1 MSLLGTINPNFNPG
15 RAVESQGAHE
25 NENEGEAAERAAAV
39 NEGTEDLIHEEHGV
53 YTTRHEEHYDS
64 LTPGYG
70 DDDNRD
76 TITLSSAETAMEKR
90 DDSSEEAAE
99 DDKAAEEE
107 VTRLAQQL
115 TRQSTRLSVSGNAE
129 NSFLEV
135 KEDSTLNPHS
145 SNFKA
150 KNWMKNMLA
159 LSSRDP
165 ERYPRREAGVSFQNL
180 SIHGFGSPTDY
191 QKDVANS
198 VLQIGALVR
207 KMTGTGKQKIQILRN
222 FDGLVKSGEM
232 LVVLG
237 RPGSGCST
245 FLKTLAGEMNGI
257 YMDKA
262 SELNYQGISAKQMR
276 KQFKGEAIYTAETD
290 VHFPQLTVGDTLK
303 FAALS
308 RCPRNRFP
316 GVSKEQYATHMRD
329 AVMAMLGLSHTIN
342 TRVGNDFVRG
352 VSGGERKRVSIAE
365 ATLCGSPL
373 QCWDNSTRGLDSAN
387 ALEFCKTLNLMT
399 KYAGA
404 TVAVAIYQ
412 ASQSAYDVFD
422 KVTVL
427 YEGRQIYFG
436 PTDEAREF
444 FTNMGFECPERQTT
458 ADFLTSLTSPS
469 ERIVKPGY
477 EGRVPQTPDEFAAAW
492 RNSEAHAKLLR
503 EIAEYNQEYAIGGE
517 SLGKFIESRKA
528 MQSRNQRVKS
538 PYTISLYEQVKLC
551 LIRGFQRLQGDASLT
566 ISQLVGNFIMAL
578 IIGSVF
584 YNLQPD
590 TSSFYS
596 RGALLFFAVLL
607 NAFSSAL
614 EILTLYAQ
622 RPIVEKQSR
631 YAMYHPFA
639 EAIASMLCDMPY
651 KIGNA
656 IIFNITLYFMTNL
669 RRTPGAFFV
678 FLLFSFVTTL
688 TMSMLFRTIAA
699 SSRTL
704 SQALV
709 PAAILILGL
718 VIYTG
723 FTIPTRYMLG
733 WSRWMNY
740 INPIAYGFE
749 SLMVNEFHHRR
760 FNCSESELVPNYA
773 GASIAHQI
781 CSTSGSIAGSFYVE
795 GDDYLHTS
803 FQYYDSHKWR
813 NLGIMFGFMI
823 FLMGTYL
830 LATEYI
836 SEAKSKGE
844 VLLFRRGQTPATFE
858 DVETAQQVAT
868 GEKGDQSSGH
878 ETAAIQRQE
887 AIFHW
892 QDVCY
897 DIKIKGEPRR
907 ILDHV
912 DGWVKPGTCTALMGV
927 SGAGKTTLLDVLA
940 TRVTM
945 GVVTGE
951 MLVDGRPRDQS
962 FQRKTGYVQQ
972 QDLHLHT
979 TTVREALRFS
989 AILRQPAHVS
999 HQEKLDYVEEVIKL
1013 LGMEAYADAVV
1024 GVPGEGLNVEQ
1035 RKRLTIGVELAAKP
1049 QLLLFLDEPTSGLD
1063 SQTSWSILDLID
1075 TLTKHGQAI
1084 LCTIHQ
1090 PSAML
1095 FQRFDR
1101 LLFLARGGKTV
1112 YFGEIGD
1119 KSSTLASY
1127 FERNGAPKLPA
1138 DANPAEWMLEVI
1150 GAAPGSHSDID
1161 WPAVW
1166 RESDER
1172 KGVHDHLAELKSTLS
1187 QKPVEASKSDPGEL
1201 KEFAAPFT
1209 VQLWECLVR
1218 VFSQYWRTPVY
1229 IYSKAALC
1237 ILTSLYIG
1245 FSFFKAKNSA
1255 QGLQNQMFSIFM
1267 LMTIFG
1273 NLVQQI
1279 LPNFCTQRSLYEARE
1294 RPSKTYSWQAF
1305 MTANIIVELPWNA
1318 LMSVIIFVCWYYPIG
1333 LYKNAEPTDA
1343 VHERGALMFLL
1354 ILSFLLF
1361 TSTFAHMIIAGIEL
1375 AETGGN
1381 IANLVFSLCLIFCG
1395 VLATPSQLPGFWI
1408 FMYRVS
1414 PFTYLVSGMLS
1425 TGVSGTNAVC
1435 ETSEYLHFSPPS
1447 GETCSS
1453 YMSDYISTYGG
1464 YLEDPSATSNC
1475 SFCSISSTD
1484 AYLAQVSSY
1493 FSDAWRNFGLMW
1505 VYIVFNIFAAVF
1517 IYWLARVPKGSRTKD
1532 S

>member
-1 MSLLGTINPNFNPG
+1 MSSFLGTFNTNVSPSH
-15 RAVESQGAHE
+15 AVES
-25 NENEGEAAERAAAV
+25 R
-39 NEGTEDLIHEEHGV
+39 GTEHGGNAYNEIEE
-53 YTTRHEEHYDS
+53 S
-64 LTPGYG
+64 Q
-70 DDDNRD
+70 
-76 TITLSSAETAMEKR
+76 ITESHQQFTGEKLAGSGSSNLSSTETAREKDER
-90 DDSSEEAAE
+90 DYEAE
-99 DDKAAEEE
+99 AEEE

-115 TRQSTRLSVSGNAE
+115 THQSTKYSTHNIE
-129 NSFLEV
+129 NPFIDVGEES
-135 KEDSTLNPHS
+135 SLNPANP
-145 SNFKA
+145 NFKA
-150 KNWMKNMLA
+150 KNWMKNLLA

-165 ERYPRREAGVSFQNL
+165 ERYPARHAGVSFRNL
-180 SIHGFGSPTDY
+180 SIHGYGSPTDY
-191 QKDVANS
+191 QKDVFNS
-198 VLQIGALVR
+198 VLQVGGLVR
-207 KMTGTGKQKIQILRN
+207 SIMGSGKQKIEILRN

-245 FLKTLAGEMNGI
+245 FLKTIAGEMNGI

-262 SELNYQGISAKQMR
+262 SELNYQGIPAKQMR
-276 KQFKGEAIYTAETD
+276 KQFRGEAIYTAETD
-290 VHFPQLTVGDTLK
+290 VHFPQLSVGDTLK
-303 FAALS
+303 FAALA
-308 RCPRNRFP
+308 RCPRNRLP
-316 GVSKEQYATHMRD
+316 GVSREQYATHMRD
-329 AVMAMLGLSHTIN
+329 VVMAMLGLTHTIN

-365 ATLCGSPL
+365 ATLSGSPL

-387 ALEFCKTLNLMT
+387 ALEFCRTLNLMT

-436 PTDEAREF
+436 RTDDAKQF
-444 FTNMGFECPERQTT
+444 FVDMGFECPERQTT
-458 ADFLTSLTSPS
+458 ADFLTSLTSPA
-469 ERIVKPGY
+469 ERVVRKGF

-492 RNSEAHAKLLR
+492 KNSDAHAQLMR
-503 EIAEYNQEYAIGGE
+503 DIEEYNQEFPLNGE
-517 SLGKFIESRKA
+517 SVGKFIESRKA
-528 MQSRNQRVKS
+528 MQSKNQRVKS
-538 PYTISLYEQVKLC
+538 PYTMSVWEQVNLC
-551 LIRGFQRLQGDASLT
+551 MIRGFQRLKGDASLT
-566 ISQLVGNFIMAL
+566 LSQLIGNFIMAL

-584 YNLQPD
+584 YNLKD
-590 TSSFYS
+590 ETDSFYS

-607 NAFSSAL
+607 NAFGSAL

-622 RPIVEKQSR
+622 RPIVEKQAR
-631 YAMYHPFA
+631 YAMYHPFT

-651 KIGNA
+651 KTLNA
-656 IIFNITLYFMTNL
+656 ITFNIPLYFMTNL
-669 RRTPGAFFV
+669 RREPRSFFI
-678 FLLFSFVTTL
+678 FLLFSYVTTL
-688 TMSMLFRTIAA
+688 TMSMLFRTMAA
-699 SSRTL
+699 TSRTL

-723 FTIPTRYMLG
+723 FTIPTRNMLG

-740 INPIAYGFE
+740 INPIGYGFE
-749 SLMVNEFHHRR
+749 SLMVNEFQGRT
-760 FNCSESELVPNYA
+760 FNCSADAFIPSGTGYDNQA
-773 GASIAHQI
+773 FQI
-781 CSTSGSIAGSFYVE
+781 CGVVSAVAGQSTVDGTT
-795 GDDYLHTS
+795 YLRES
-803 FQYYDSHKWR
+803 FQYTPNHLWR
-813 NLGIMFGFMI
+813 NLGIMFAFMAF
-823 FLMGTYL
+823 FLTTYL
-830 LATEYI
+830 TATEYI

-844 VLLFRRGQTPATFE
+844 VLLFRRGQAPPIV
-858 DVETAQQVAT
+858 DDLETHSPTTA
-868 GEKGDQSSGH
+868 GEKVDQSNQD
-878 ETAAIQRQE
+878 AANIQRQT

-892 QDVCY
+892 KDVCY
-897 DIKIKGEPRR
+897 DIKIKNEPRR

-945 GVVTGE
+945 GVVSGD

-989 AILRQPAHVS
+989 ALLRQPAATPR
-999 HQEKLDYVEEVIKL
+999 QEKLDYVEEVIKL

-1075 TLTKHGQAI
+1075 TLTQHGQAI

-1112 YFGEIGD
+1112 YFGDIGD
-1119 KSSTLASY
+1119 KSSTLSSY

-1166 RESDER
+1166 RESPER
-1172 KGVHDHLAELKSTLS
+1172 QAVHQHLAELQQTLS
-1187 QKPVEASKSDPGEL
+1187 QKSVETSAADASDYN
-1201 KEFAAPFT
+1201 EFAAPFT
-1209 VQLWECLVR
+1209 AQLWECLLR
-1218 VFSQYWRTPVY
+1218 VFSQYWRSPIY
-1229 IYSKAALC
+1229 IYSKTALC

-1245 FSFFKAKNSA
+1245 FSFFQAENTK

-1279 LPNFCTQRSLYEARE
+1279 MPNFVTQRALYEARE
-1294 RPSKTYSWQAF
+1294 RPSKAYSWKAF
-1305 MTANIIVELPWNA
+1305 MTANILVELPWNT
-1318 LMSVIIFVCWYYPIG
+1318 LMAVLIYVCWYYPVG
-1333 LYKNAEPTDA
+1333 LYRNAEPTDA

-1354 ILSFLLF
+1354 ILTFLLF
-1361 TSTFAHMIIAGIEL
+1361 TSTFSHMIIAGIEL

-1381 IANLVFSLCLIFCG
+1381 LANLLFSLCLVFCG
-1395 VLATPSQLPGFWI
+1395 VLATPTQLPGFWI

-1414 PFTYLVSGMLS
+1414 PFTYLVSAMLS
-1425 TGVSGTNAVC
+1425 TGVSGTDAYC
-1435 ETSEYLHFSPPS
+1435 EQVEFLTIPSPANSTCREYMQP
-1447 GETCSS
+1447 
-1453 YMSDYISTYGG
+1453 YIDAAGG
-1464 YLEDPSATSNC
+1464 YLQNPDATSDC
-1475 SFCSISSTD
+1475 TFCQISKTD
-1484 AYLAQVSSY
+1484 TFLLSVSSSY
-1493 FSDAWRNFGLMW
+1493 DDAWRNFGLMW
-1505 VYIVFNIFAAVF
+1505 VYIVFNIAAAVF
-1517 IYWLARVPKGSRTKD
+1517 IYWLARVPKGSKTKG
-1532 S
+1532 SA

>member
-1 MSLLGTINPNFNPG
+1 MSLLGTLNPNLPEAEQSVSVS
-15 RAVESQGAHE
+15 REVRRHDPAASVSTDETMMEEEKVEVA
-25 NENEGEAAERAAAV
+25 NE
-39 NEGTEDLIHEEHGV
+39 DQI
-53 YTTRHEEHYDS
+53 
-64 LTPGYG
+64 
-70 DDDNRD
+70 
-76 TITLSSAETAMEKR
+76 
-90 DDSSEEAAE
+90 
-99 DDKAAEEE
+99 EEE
-107 VTRLAQQL
+107 VARLARKL
-115 TRQSTRLSVSGNAE
+115 TRESTHITEGE
-129 NSFLEV
+129 NTFLET
-135 KEDSTLNPHS
+135 KEDSTLNPAS
-145 SNFKA
+145 PNFRA
-150 KNWMKNMLA
+150 RNWMKNLLA
-159 LSSRDP
+159 LTSRDP
-165 ERYPRREAGVSFQNL
+165 ERYPARQAGVSFRNL
-180 SIHGFGSPTDY
+180 SVHGFGSPTDY
-191 QKDVANS
+191 QKDVFNS
-198 VLQIGALVR
+198 VFQIGALAR
-207 KMTGTGKQKIQILRN
+207 MATGTGKQKIQILRE

-257 YMDKA
+257 YKDKA
-262 SELNYQGISAKQMR
+262 SQMNYQGISDKQM
-276 KQFKGEAIYTAETD
+276 KNQFRGEAIYTAETD
-290 VHFPQLTVGDTLK
+290 VHFPQLSVGDTLK
-303 FAALS
+303 FAALA
-308 RCPRNRFP
+308 RAPRNRLP
-316 GVSKEQYATHMRD
+316 GVSRDQYAEHMRD
-329 AVMAMLGLSHTIN
+329 VVMAMLGLSHTIN
-342 TRVGNDFVRG
+342 TKVGNDFVRG

-399 KYAGA
+399 KYSG
-404 TVAVAIYQ
+404 TTCAVAIYQ

-436 PTDEAREF
+436 RTNEAKNF
-444 FTNMGFECPERQTT
+444 FVNMGYECPERQTD
-458 ADFLTSLTSPS
+458 ADFLTSLTSPH
-469 ERIVKPGY
+469 ERVVRPGF
-477 EGRVPQTPDEFAAAW
+477 ENAVPRTPDEFAAAW
-492 RNSEAHAKLLR
+492 KNSKEYRSLIK
-503 EIAEYNQEYAIGGE
+503 EIEEYDQSYPLGGE
-517 SLGKFIESRKA
+517 ALQKFIVGRKA
-528 MQSRNQRVKS
+528 MQDKNQRVKS
-538 PYTISLYEQVKLC
+538 PYTMSVVQQVNLC
-551 LIRGFQRLQGDASLT
+551 MIRGFQRLKGDASLT
-566 ISQLVGNFIMAL
+566 LSQLIGNFIMAL

-584 YNLQPD
+584 FNLQD
-590 TSSFYS
+590 VASSFYS

-614 EILTLYAQ
+614 EMLTLYAQ
-622 RPIVEKQSR
+622 RSIVEKQAR

-651 KIGNA
+651 KLLNA
-656 IIFNITLYFMTNL
+656 ITFNVTLYFMTNL
-669 RRTPGAFFV
+669 RREPGAFFF

-688 TMSMLFRTIAA
+688 TMSMIFRTIAA
-699 SSRTL
+699 GSRTL

-723 FTIPTRYMLG
+723 FTIPTRDMLG

-740 INPIAYGFE
+740 VDPIAYGFE
-749 SLMVNEFHHRR
+749 SLMVNEFHGRN
-760 FNCSESELVPNYA
+760 FLCEDSSMVPQGGKYDA
-773 GASIAHQI
+773 MSLDYKI
-781 CSTSGSIAGSFYVE
+781 CSTTGATAGSQYVQGTE
-795 GDDYLHTS
+795 YLATS

-813 NLGIMFGFMI
+813 NLGIMFAFMI
-823 FLMGTYL
+823 FFLATYL

-836 SEAKSKGE
+836 SESKSKGE
-844 VLLFRRGQTPATFE
+844 VLLFRRGQAPKHTEIGDIESTEIVGPAEKT
-858 DVETAQQVAT
+858 DETGSQEVSA
-868 GEKGDQSSGH
+868 G
-878 ETAAIQRQE
+878 IQRQT
-887 AIFHW
+887 AIFQW

-897 DIKIKGEPRR
+897 DIKIKSEERR

-951 MLVDGRPRDQS
+951 MLVDGRQRDQS

-972 QDLHLHT
+972 QDLHLYT

-989 AILRQPAHVS
+989 AILRQPAEVS
-999 HQEKLDYVEEVIKL
+999 RQEKLDYVEEVIKL
-1013 LGMEAYADAVV
+1013 LGMETYADAIV

-1101 LLFLARGGKTV
+1101 LLFLARGGRTV
-1112 YFGEIGD
+1112 YFGDIGE
-1119 KSSTLASY
+1119 KSSTLSNY
-1127 FERNGAPKLPA
+1127 FEKNGASPLPS

-1166 RESDER
+1166 KESPER
-1172 KGVHDHLAELKSTLS
+1172 KAVHDHLAELKSTLS
-1187 QKPVEASKSDPGEL
+1187 AKPTDESANDAASF
-1201 KEFAAPFT
+1201 KEFAAPFS
-1209 VQLWECLVR
+1209 VQLYECLVR

-1229 IYSKAALC
+1229 IYSKCALS
-1237 ILTSLYIG
+1237 ILTALYIG
-1245 FSFFKAKNSA
+1245 FSFFHAQNSL

-1279 LPNFCTQRSLYEARE
+1279 MPHFCTQRSLYEVRE

-1305 MTANIIVELPWNA
+1305 MASNILVELPWNTLA
-1318 LMSVIIFVCWYYPIG
+1318 AILIFVCWYYPIG
-1333 LYKNAEPTDA
+1333 LYQNAEPTGA

-1354 ILSFLLF
+1354 IWTFLLF
-1361 TSTFAHMIIAGIEL
+1361 TSTFAHMVIAGIEL

-1381 IANLVFSLCLIFCG
+1381 LANLFFSLCLIFCG
-1395 VLATPSQLPGFWI
+1395 VLASPSEMPGFWI

-1414 PFTYLVSGMLS
+1414 PFTYLVSAMLS
-1425 TGVSGTNAVC
+1425 TGVSGTDVVC
-1435 ETSEYLHFSPPS
+1435 GPVEFLNFNPPS
-1447 GETCSS
+1447 GDTCYQ
-1453 YMSDYISTYGG
+1453 YMSAYMDSYGG
-1464 YLEDPSATSNC
+1464 YLQNPNATADC
-1475 SFCSISSTD
+1475 SFCSMDSTD
-1484 AYLAQVSSY
+1484 TFLAMVGSY
-1493 FSDAWRNFGLMW
+1493 YSDAWRNFGFMW
-1505 VYIVFNIFAAVF
+1505 VYIIFNIFMAVF
-1517 IYWLARVPKGSRTKD
+1517 IYWLARVPKGSRNK
-1532 S
+1532 SSA